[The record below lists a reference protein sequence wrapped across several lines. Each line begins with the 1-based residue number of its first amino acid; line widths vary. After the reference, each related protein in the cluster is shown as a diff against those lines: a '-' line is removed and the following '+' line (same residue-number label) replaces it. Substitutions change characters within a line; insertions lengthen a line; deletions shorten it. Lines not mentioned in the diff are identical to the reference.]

1 MEHVALY
8 RLFRPMNF
16 DEIVEQE
23 HAVAA
28 LRQSVISGKI
38 GHAYLFCGTR
48 GTGKTSIAKVFSRAI
63 NCQHP
68 VNGNPCNECEI
79 CKGVID
85 GSLLDVIEMDAAS
98 NNSVDNIRRICD
110 EVMFMPAKAKYK
122 VYIIDEVHMLSTGA
136 FNALLKT
143 LEEPPAHA
151 VFLLATTEPHRIPAT
166 ILSRCQRY
174 DFRRISNESIVKRL
188 SHIAEKQNI
197 SIEQDA
203 LSAIATIGDGALR
216 DSVSLLDQVS
226 TTSFGKTITRD
237 DILKITGVVDESFLC
252 KFATALLDCRPA
264 DVLPLCRELMMDGR
278 DLIRFNLDLAQYFRN
293 ILVTKIS
300 PDPSSLIDSTS
311 SAIADMTALGS
322 RTETGLLLSFIS
334 KLSDLTSE
342 LKWSPSVRTSFEIM
356 MLRLAARENKN
367 RPASSG
373 PAAREVKAVA
383 PATPAV
389 AKMPATPAPAPATT
403 PAPVVPKAPEAPA
416 IAKAPEA
423 PAVEKPAP
431 VVETSTPAIAK
442 APEAPVV
449 EKPAPVVEKPA
460 PVVEESTPAIAKAPE
475 APIAPPPLVKP
486 ERPVPAIAKMP
497 EPASETKAEPKKELP
512 PIAKAPEAKKEIPAP
527 PPTIDDDG
535 FVPPPSLDDLV
546 PPPVM
551 DEPVPPPAPLEELV
565 PPPAPEDDMMMPPPP
580 MDEDFLPP
588 PPVVEDEKE
597 EAPAPAPA
605 PSAAELA
612 AQAPSSPNL
621 HKAFASSHVTEGQPT
636 QLAKQTR
643 KPDVREPHIPRD
655 IVMPD
660 GMDAPEKKDEAKRV
674 NSNLQTVLHG
684 NNANACEQA
693 RKEFADYLMKNHTF
707 EYMLMSD
714 CKLVWK
720 SQTVYCI
727 LADSQEN
734 DLEFIRSNSVIDT
747 NLLRICQHYEPSLIH
762 VQITT
767 EKNYDSGSDDDT
779 VQKAA
784 STRPDW
790 VEKVKSAAEKGNVTV
805 TTIENM

>member
-68 VNGNPCNECEI
+68 VNGNPCNTCDI

-188 SHIAEKQNI
+188 SHIAQKQGI
-197 SIEQDA
+197 SIEDDA

-226 TTSFGKTITRD
+226 TTSLGKTITRD
-237 DILKITGVVDESFLC
+237 DILKITGVVDETFLC
-252 KFATALLDCRPA
+252 KFATALLDGRAA

-293 ILVTKIS
+293 ILVTKVS
-300 PDPSSLIDSTS
+300 AHPADLIDSTS
-311 SAIADMTALGS
+311 SAIADMAALGK
-322 RTETGLLLSFIS
+322 RTDSGVLLTFIS
-334 KLSDLTSE
+334 KLSELTGE
-342 LKWSPSVRTSFEIM
+342 LKWSPSVRTSFEIT
-356 MLRLAARENKN
+356 MLRLAARGNKIE
-367 RPASSG
+367 PAAI
-373 PAAREVKAVA
+373 PPVAREVKVASVAAPTPPAAPSIAAAPSA
-383 PATPAV
+383 PATPPAPS
-389 AKMPATPAPAPATT
+389 AATPAPAPVAVPSPVT
-403 PAPVVPKAPEAPA
+403 PPPAIAQAPETPVPVVKEAPKSPFADKPVPA
-416 IAKAPEA
+416 IAKEPSSEQAPVA
-423 PAVEKPAP
+423 AKDPDKLEKTEPSIPPIAQAP
-431 VVETSTPAIAK
+431 VVSALS
-442 APEAPVV
+442 
-449 EKPAPVVEKPA
+449 EKKE
-460 PVVEESTPAIAKAPE
+460 
-475 APIAPPPLVKP
+475 

-497 EPASETKAEPKKELP
+497 EEKKDTAPSVPALES
-512 PIAKAPEAKKEIPAP
+512 IPVP
-527 PPTIDDDG
+527 PPVSEEPVPPPETESP
-535 FVPPPSLDDLV
+535 VPPPSLEDLV
-546 PPPVM
+546 PPPVS
-551 DEPVPPPAPLEELV
+551 DEE
-565 PPPAPEDDMMMPPPP
+565 MMMPPPP

-588 PPVVEDEKE
+588 PPVVDEKE
-597 EAPAPAPA
+597 TQEAA

-612 AQAPSSPNL
+612 ATAPSSPNL
-621 HKAFASSHVTEGQPT
+621 HKAFAATHVTEGQPT

-660 GMDAPEKKDEAKRV
+660 GMDAPATEPASRV
-674 NSNLQTVLHG
+674 SSNLQTVMHG
-684 NNANACEQA
+684 QSGNPCEQA
-693 RKEFADYLMKNHTF
+693 RKEFSDYLMKNHTF
-707 EYMLMSD
+707 EYMLLSD

-727 LADSQEN
+727 LPDSQEN
-734 DLEFIRSNSVIDT
+734 DLEFIRNNTVIDT

-767 EKNYDSGSDDDT
+767 EKHYDAKTDDET

-784 STRPDW
+784 PDRPEW
-790 VEKVKSAAEKGNVTV
+790 VERVKNAAEKGNVTV

>member
-188 SHIAEKQNI
+188 SHIAGKQNI

-226 TTSFGKTITRD
+226 TTSMGKTITRD

-252 KFATALLDCRPA
+252 KFATALLEGRAA

-278 DLIRFNLDLAQYFRN
+278 DLIRFTLDLAQYFRN
-293 ILVTKIS
+293 ILVTQVSSS
-300 PDPSSLIDSTS
+300 PSALIDSTS
-311 SAIADMTALGS
+311 SAIADMTALGKRS
-322 RTETGLLLSFIS
+322 DSTSLLFFIS

-356 MLRLAARENKN
+356 MLRLAARGNKI
-367 RPASSG
+367 
-373 PAAREVKAVA
+373 E
-383 PATPAV
+383 PAV
-389 AKMPATPAPAPATT
+389 IPPLPKEAASKPAEKNTPVSAPVPIAMAPIAASPAPAPVPAEKPATAVPEPPAIAQAPKSPAA
-403 PAPVVPKAPEAPA
+403 PAPKSPF
-416 IAKAPEA
+416 AKAPE
-423 PAVEKPAP
+423 
-431 VVETSTPAIAK
+431 TIPAIAQTPK
-442 APEAPVV
+442 AETVQESKPEA
-449 EKPAPVVEKPA
+449 
-460 PVVEESTPAIAKAPE
+460 E
-475 APIAPPPLVKP
+475 AGPSLDQLLPLK
-486 ERPVPAIAKMP
+486 E
-497 EPASETKAEPKKELP
+497 EPKTEPKEEKKTVLP
-512 PIAKAPEAKKEIPAP
+512 PIAKAPEVKEEIPAP
-527 PPTIDDDG
+527 PPIAM
-535 FVPPPSLDDLV
+535 PPEPKPAPAIAQAPKSELPP
-546 PPPVM
+546 PPPVY
-551 DEPVPPPAPLEELV
+551 DPKEVFEFEEVPLPS
-565 PPPAPEDDMMMPPPP
+565 DDFAPPPP

-588 PPVVEDEKE
+588 PPVVGYDGEEKSVSASE
-597 EAPAPAPA
+597 PEPVPEPAPT
-605 PSAAELA
+605 AAELA
-612 AQAPSSPNL
+612 STAPSSPNL
-621 HKAFASSHVTEGQPT
+621 HKAFSSTHVSEGQPT
-636 QLAKQTR
+636 NLAKATR
-643 KPDVREPHIPRD
+643 KPDVREPHLPRD
-655 IVMPD
+655 IVMPE
-660 GMDAPEKKDEAKRV
+660 GMEKSSEEEPRAH
-674 NSNLQTVLHG
+674 SNVQTLLHDQNG
-684 NNANACEQA
+684 NACELA
-693 RKEFADYLMKNHTF
+693 RKEFVDYLMQNHSF
-707 EYMLMSD
+707 EYMFMSD
-714 CKLVWK
+714 CRLVWK

-727 LADSQEN
+727 LPDTQEGN
-734 DLEFIRSNSVIDT
+734 LSFIRENSVIDT

-767 EKNYDSGSDDDT
+767 EKHYDSGTDDDT
-779 VQKAA
+779 VQKA
-784 STRPDW
+784 SSSQPEW
-790 VEKVKSAAEKGNVTV
+790 VDRVRSAAEKGNVTV